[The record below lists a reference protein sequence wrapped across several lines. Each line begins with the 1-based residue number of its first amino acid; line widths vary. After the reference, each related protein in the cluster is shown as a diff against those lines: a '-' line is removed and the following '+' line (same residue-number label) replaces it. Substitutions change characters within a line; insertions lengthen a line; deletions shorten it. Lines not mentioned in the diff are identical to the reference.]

1 MVRCRKG
8 IYQSDGTKDVL
19 SQLDISGVLF
29 DVNDNTMTDEFA
41 ITKTTQ
47 DEVMADMDP
56 MIAFDEESQRLV
68 VYYTKIDYDE
78 QSYEH
83 GNNGDVIVDED
94 ADSDSEVTTYG
105 DIINGYNAIACRMA
119 TLKNGALEWDSAD
132 PEDPELYGQRLLDLG
147 VPARIEET
155 ETEVPGETVE
165 IEDENGETVTRTIT
179 ETKKT
184 SDVIVDEMIDPR
196 VVDSD
201 SISYN
206 GLSLYAY
213 TTDAD
218 ANLETSDD
226 QRLYLQ
232 IYNFRQDEFHHP
244 IQITGDSVGDSR
256 PKFVRCKGMT
266 YLYWLHD
273 GDIQYLNVSD
283 IVSSLNSDS
292 SYLKETQVS
301 MPDGSTRPMYIIN
314 KYEND
319 PVVTAIRHQQEVS
332 EDGSVAENKISEYD
346 VQANDNSMYV
356 IWSALGT
363 SQKDEDKSGA
373 ENVVRETQ
381 LYGAYCEPELES
393 VSTAYTFEDDDT
405 KTYRFATGKDKTTYP
420 VSFTALKDT
429 TLEDGST
436 LSAGDVFTFDYKKQ
450 EDLNGQ
456 TGVVSAGDPAKIK
469 RSVPVTAMDGQ
480 NRFSLP
486 MDRET
491 TTRIFPSG
499 WMRTEIFAP
508 SLSKENRN
516 SMTTMSSKWMKA
528 ICRCMRRLL

>member
-1 MVRCRKG
+1 MLDLGNGKQITVFISDSGERDMINRAELFYTITKDGGTTWSRPVSVSDDGTWDEAPALYRLTDDKVLITWSDAARKFTD
-8 IYQSDGTKDVL
+8 QDGTKDVL

-41 ITKTTQ
+41 VTKTTQ

-206 GLSLYAY
+206 GLSLYAVH
-213 TTDAD
+213 DRCGCH
-218 ANLETSDD
+218 LETSDD

-363 SQKDEDKSGA
+363 S
-373 ENVVRETQ
+373 
-381 LYGAYCEPELES
+381 PE
-393 VSTAYTFEDDDT
+393 
-405 KTYRFATGKDKTTYP
+405 G
-420 VSFTALKDT
+420 
-429 TLEDGST
+429 
-436 LSAGDVFTFDYKKQ
+436 
-450 EDLNGQ
+450 
-456 TGVVSAGDPAKIK
+456 
-469 RSVPVTAMDGQ
+469 
-480 NRFSLP
+480 
-486 MDRET
+486 
-491 TTRIFPSG
+491 
-499 WMRTEIFAP
+499 
-508 SLSKENRN
+508 
-516 SMTTMSSKWMKA
+516 
-528 ICRCMRRLL
+528 